1 MTIEREKSI
10 NQIKK
15 VILIIENYN
24 NFRINIF
31 LDKILVTGGAG
42 FIGSHFLE
50 FIEKRTSAKI
60 IVLDN
65 LSYSANIKNIPDNK
79 QIEFIWCDIV
89 NQEHINYIFEIHK
102 PNKVFHFA
110 AESHVDNSI
119 KNYRPFLET
128 NIIGTIN
135 LLNASLSVNVDKFHF
150 ISTDE
155 VYGSLEYSDLN
166 LFKETT
172 QIDPKNPYSASKAAA
187 EHYVKA
193 WNNTYDLPY
202 LITCS
207 SNNYGIR
214 QHQEKLIP
222 KIVMNAMNDK
232 KIVMYGGGEQTRDWL
247 YVEDH
252 CNAIWTL
259 EEQGITNEKFNIGGN
274 CELQN
279 IKLTKKILDIM
290 NKDLNLIEKCY
301 QDNIIKY
308 CRPGQDSRYATDNS
322 KITQETKW
330 RPTANLDNELSPII
344 DWYKKEYQK
353 IPFFAI

>member
-1 MTIEREKSI
+1 MS
-10 NQIKK
+10 
-15 VILIIENYN
+15 
-24 NFRINIF
+24 
-31 LDKILVTGGAG
+31 LDKILITGGAG
-42 FIGSHFLE
+42 FIGSHFIE
-50 FIEKRTSAKI
+50 FIKTKTSSEI

-65 LSYSANIKNIPDNK
+65 LTYSANLKNIPDCK
-79 QIEFIWCDIV
+79 QINFIWCDIV
-89 NQEHINYIFEIHK
+89 NEDHINYIFKKHQ

-128 NIIGTIN
+128 NVIGTIN
-135 LLNASLSVNVDKFHF
+135 LLNASLLVDVEKFHF

-155 VYGSLEYSDLN
+155 VYGSLDYDDKN

-172 QIDPKNPYSASKAAA
+172 QIDPQNPYSASKASA

-222 KIVMNAMNDK
+222 KVVKHALNDK
-232 KIVMYGGGEQTRDWL
+232 KILMYGGGEQTRDWL
-247 YVEDH
+247 FVKDH

-259 EEQGITNEKFNIGGN
+259 EEYGVINDKFNIGGN
-274 CELQN
+274 CEMEN
-279 IKLTKKILDIM
+279 IKLTKMILDIM
-290 NKDLNLIEKCY
+290 NKDSSLIEKCFE
-301 QDNIIKY
+301 DNIIKY
-308 CRPGQDSRYATDNS
+308 CRPGQDSRYATDNT
-322 KITQETKW
+322 KITQRTQWK
-330 RPTANLDNELSPII
+330 PLTHLDKELKDIVN
-344 DWYKKEYQK
+344 WYRKYSD
-353 IPFFAI
+353 I

>member
-1 MTIEREKSI
+1 M
-10 NQIKK
+10 
-15 VILIIENYN
+15 
-24 NFRINIF
+24 
-31 LDKILVTGGAG
+31 
-42 FIGSHFLE
+42 
-50 FIEKRTSAKI
+50 
-60 IVLDN
+60 
-65 LSYSANIKNIPDNK
+65 NIPDNK

-89 NQEHINYIFEIHK
+89 NEEHVNYIFKKYK

-110 AESHVDNSI
+110 AESHVDKAI

-128 NIIGTIN
+128 NVIGTIN
-135 LLNASLSVNVDKFHF
+135 LLNASLLVDVEKFHF

-155 VYGSLEYSDLN
+155 VYGSLGYGDKN

-214 QHQEKLIP
+214 QYHEKLIP
-222 KIVMNAMNDK
+222 KVVMHALDER

-259 EEQGITNEKFNIGGN
+259 EEQGIINDKYNIGGN

-279 IKLTKKILDIM
+279 IKLTKKILNLM
-290 NKDLNLIEKCY
+290 NKNFDLIEKSY
-301 QDNIIKY
+301 EDSIVKY

-322 KITQETKW
+322 KLSEKTQWEPK
-330 RPTANLDNELSPII
+330 ANLDEKLEYII
-344 DWYKKEYQK
+344 NWYKNEFQK
-353 IPFFAI
+353 ND

>member
-1 MTIEREKSI
+1 M
-10 NQIKK
+10 
-15 VILIIENYN
+15 
-24 NFRINIF
+24 
-31 LDKILVTGGAG
+31 DKILVTGGAG
-42 FIGSHFLE
+42 FIGGHFLE
-50 FIEKRTSAKI
+50 LIQKRTSSEI
-60 IVLDN
+60 IVIDN
-65 LSYSANIKNIPDNK
+65 LSYSADFKNIPDNK

-89 NQEHINYIFEIHK
+89 NQEHVNYIFERHK
-102 PNKVFHFA
+102 PTKVFHFA

-128 NIIGTIN
+128 NVIGTIN
-135 LLNASLSVNVDKFHF
+135 LLNASLSVDVEKFHF

-155 VYGSLEYSDLN
+155 VYGSLEFEDLN

-193 WNNTYDLPY
+193 WHNTYDLPY

-214 QHQEKLIP
+214 QNQEKLIP
-222 KIVMNAMNDK
+222 KIVLHALNAK

-247 YVEDH
+247 YVGDH

-259 EEQGITNEKFNIGGN
+259 EEQGIINDKFNIGGN

-279 IKLTKKILDIM
+279 IKLTTMVLDIL
-290 NKDLNLIEKCY
+290 NKDLNLIEKSY
-301 QDNIIKY
+301 KDSLIEY

-322 KITQETKW
+322 KITEKTKW
-330 RPTANLDNELSPII
+330 QPNTNFDDKLSFIVN
-344 DWYKKEYQK
+344 WYKKEYQK
-353 IPFFAI
+353 FSLSAI

>member
-1 MTIEREKSI
+1 M
-10 NQIKK
+10 
-15 VILIIENYN
+15 
-24 NFRINIF
+24 
-31 LDKILVTGGAG
+31 DKILVTGGAG

-50 FIEKRTSAKI
+50 LIQKRTSSKI
-60 IVLDN
+60 IVVDN
-65 LSYSANIKNIPDNK
+65 LSYSANLKNIPANK
-79 QIEFIWCDIV
+79 QIEFVWCDIV
-89 NQEHINYIFEIHK
+89 NQEHINYIFERNK
-102 PNKVFHFA
+102 PTKVFHFA

-135 LLNASLSVNVDKFHF
+135 LLNASLSADVEKFHF

-155 VYGSLEYSDLN
+155 VYGSLEFDDLN

-193 WNNTYDLPY
+193 WHNTYDLPY

-214 QHQEKLIP
+214 QNREKLIP
-222 KIVMNAMNDK
+222 KIVFRALNDK
-232 KIVMYGGGEQTRDWL
+232 RIIMYGGGDQTRDWL
-247 YVEDH
+247 YVGDH
-252 CNAIWTL
+252 CDAIWTL
-259 EEQGITNEKFNIGGN
+259 EEQGIINDKFNIGGN

-279 IKLTKKILDIM
+279 IKLTTMVLDIL
-290 NKDLNLIEKCY
+290 NKDLKLIERCY
-301 QDNIIKY
+301 KDSIIEY

-322 KITQETKW
+322 KITEKTKW
-330 RPTANLDNELSPII
+330 QPSTNMKDKLSCIVN
-344 DWYKKEYQK
+344 WYKKEYQK
-353 IPFFAI
+353 ISLSDI

>member
-1 MTIEREKSI
+1 
-10 NQIKK
+10 
-15 VILIIENYN
+15 
-24 NFRINIF
+24 

-50 FIEKRTSAKI
+50 FILKRTSTEI
-60 IVLDN
+60 IVIDN
-65 LSYSANIKNIPDNK
+65 LSYSSNLMNIPDNK
-79 QIEFIWCDIV
+79 QIEFIWSDIV
-89 NQEHINYIFEIHK
+89 NEEHINYIFKKHK

-110 AESHVDNSI
+110 AESHVDNAI

-128 NIIGTIN
+128 NVIGTIN
-135 LLNASLSVNVDKFHF
+135 LLNASLSVEVDKFHF

-155 VYGSLEYSDLN
+155 VYGSLDYDDIN

-214 QHQEKLIP
+214 QYHEKLIP
-222 KIVMNAMNDK
+222 KVVMHALNEK
-232 KIVMYGGGEQTRDWL
+232 RIVMYGGGEQTRDWL

-259 EEQGITNEKFNIGGN
+259 EEQGIINEKYNIGGN
-274 CELQN
+274 CEIQN
-279 IKLTKKILDIM
+279 IKLTEKILGYM
-290 NKDLNLIEKCY
+290 NKSSSLIDKSYE
-301 QDNIIKY
+301 DSIINY

-322 KITQETKW
+322 KITKRTNWK
-330 RPTANLDNELSPII
+330 PNANLDEELEYII
-344 DWYKKEYQK
+344 NWYKRKFQNFSITDY
-353 IPFFAI
+353 

>member
-1 MTIEREKSI
+1 MLRTSI
-10 NQIKK
+10 MKA
-15 VILIIENYN
+15 
-24 NFRINIF
+24 NIF
-31 LDKILVTGGAG
+31 FLEKILVTGGAG

-50 FIEKRTSAKI
+50 FIQKKTSAKI
-60 IVLDN
+60 LVIDN
-65 LSYSANIKNIPDNK
+65 LNYSANLTSIPDSK

-89 NQEHINYIFEIHK
+89 NEEHINYIFEMHK

-119 KNYRPFLET
+119 RNYRPFLET
-128 NIIGTIN
+128 NVIGTIN
-135 LLNASLSVNVDKFHF
+135 LLNASLLVDVQKFHF
-150 ISTDE
+150 VSTDE
-155 VYGSLEYSDLN
+155 VYGSLDYDDKS

-172 QIDPKNPYSASKAAA
+172 QIDPRNPYSASKAAA

-202 LITCS
+202 IITCS

-214 QHQEKLIP
+214 QHHEKLIP
-222 KIVMNAMNDK
+222 KVVMHALNEK

-247 YVEDH
+247 FVEDH

-259 EEQGITNEKFNIGGN
+259 EEHGIINDKFNIGGN

-279 IKLTKKILDIM
+279 INLTKKILDIM
-290 NKDLNLIEKCY
+290 NKDSNLIEKCY
-301 QDNIIKY
+301 EDTIVKY

-322 KITQETKW
+322 KITTKTKW
-330 RPTANLDNELSPII
+330 MPQANMDKELTYII
-344 DWYKKEYQK
+344 NWYQK
-353 IPFFAI
+353 KFQEISFTDV